1 MSKTDS
7 LKAFVLD
14 TAAMDD
20 TIRPQDDFYRYV
32 NGKWLQDHVIPADR
46 ASDGEFYRLRDLSED
61 QTHEIVKE
69 ALAGT
74 ITGPEAE
81 RIAILYGQFMDQ
93 SRLNHLGAAPLQ
105 PLLSQIQK
113 AETHADLAFV
123 MGDLARSG
131 MSGLFACGVA
141 ADLNDTA
148 RYAFYFEQAGL
159 GLPDESYYSNDE
171 YENYRVKYQEHIAA
185 ILTLVGVTSPE
196 SAEEAAAEVLTFETL
211 LAGYHWDIVKSRD
224 VLAQNNPRTFELLTE
239 ESPGFNWEDWDR
251 GLGISLADKNILVS
265 QPDYVAG
272 AASLWKQT
280 HLHTLK
286 YWLARM
292 VADAFAPYLSDAIA
306 EETFDFYGRTLA
318 GIEKMRPRWKRALGL
333 VEDLVGFD
341 LGKLYVQ
348 RHFPAEYKE
357 RMDHLVQN
365 LLDAYRESIKE
376 LDWMGE
382 DTKALALAKL
392 HTFTPKI
399 GYPEKWRDNTG
410 MQISDDKTLVQN
422 VLAAEEFETE
432 WEFSKL
438 GTPVDRL
445 EWMMTPQTV
454 NAYYY
459 PSMNEIVFPAAILQP
474 PFFNPEADD
483 AVNYAGIG
491 AVIGHEIGHGFD
503 DQGSQFDADGNVSN
517 WWTDADREAFEE
529 RTKALIDQY
538 DQFSPAAL
546 GEEHKVNGALT
557 IGENIG
563 DLGGLMIAWK
573 AWQRA
578 LAEEG
583 IDSVE
588 DSPEIDGLSGAER
601 FFASWARIWRGKH
614 RDDYAIQLLAVDP
627 HSPAEFRCN
636 GILANFDAFAD
647 YYGLKEGDGLWIA
660 PEDRVTIW

>member
-7 LKAFVLD
+7 LKAHVLE
-14 TAAMDD
+14 TAAMDESV
-20 TIRPQDDFYRYV
+20 RPQDDFFRHI
-32 NGKWLQDHVIPADR
+32 NGKWLENHVIPADR
-46 ASDGEFYRLRDLSED
+46 ASDGEFYRLRDRSEEF
-61 QTHEIVKE
+61 THEIAKD
-69 ALAGT
+69 ALSGA

-81 RIAILYGQFMDQ
+81 RIAILYGQFMDE
-93 SRLNHLGAAPLQ
+93 SRLNHLGAAPLH
-105 PLLSQIQK
+105 PLLGPIEK
-113 AETHADLAFV
+113 AETHAELAFV

-131 MSGLFACGVA
+131 LSGLFSCGVA
-141 ADLNDTA
+141 ASLNDTSK
-148 RYAFYFEQAGL
+148 YAFYIEQGGL
-159 GLPDESYYSNDE
+159 GLPDESYYSNEE
-171 YENYRVKYQEHIAA
+171 YEEYRVKYQEHIGR
-185 ILTLVGVTSPE
+185 ILTLVGVASAE
-196 SAEEAAAEVLTFETL
+196 SADEIAAEVMTFETL

-224 VLAQNNPRTFELLTE
+224 VLAQNNPRDWTLLTE
-239 ESPGFNWEDWDR
+239 EAPGFNWEDWDR
-251 GLGISLADKNILVS
+251 GLGISLDGKNLSVS
-265 QPDYVAG
+265 QPDFVV
-272 AASLWKQT
+272 AASDLWKRT

-286 YWLARM
+286 YWLARQ
-292 VADAFAPYLSDAIA
+292 VADAFAPYLSNEIA

-318 GIEKMRPRWKRALGL
+318 GIEKMRPRWKRALSL

-341 LGKLYVQ
+341 MGKLYVE

-365 LLDAYRESIKE
+365 LLDAYRDSIKE
-376 LDWMGE
+376 LDWMGD

-392 HTFTPKI
+392 DTFTPKI
-399 GYPEKWRDNTG
+399 GYPDKWRDLTG
-410 MQISDDKTLVQN
+410 MQISDDKTLVEN
-422 VLAAEEFETE
+422 VLAAEEFDTE

-438 GTPVDRL
+438 GTEVDRL

-503 DQGSQFDADGNVSN
+503 DQGSQFDAAGNVSN
-517 WWTDADREAFEE
+517 WWNEADREAFEE
-529 RTKALIDQY
+529 RTKSLIDQY

-546 GEEHKVNGALT
+546 DDSHKVNGALT

-563 DLGGLMIAWK
+563 DLGGLSIAWK
-573 AWQRA
+573 AWQKA

-583 IDSVE
+583 IESVE
-588 DSPEIDGLSGAER
+588 DAPEIDGLSGAER

-636 GILANFDAFAD
+636 GILANFTPFAD
-647 YYGLKEGDGLWIA
+647 YYGLQEGDGLWVA

>member
-1 MSKTDS
+1 MTKTDC

-14 TAAMDD
+14 PAAMDD
-20 TIRPQDDFYRYV
+20 SVRPQDDFYRYV
-32 NGKWLQDHVIPADR
+32 NGKWLDNHVIPADR
-46 ASDGEFYRLRDLSED
+46 ASDGEFYRLRDVSED
-61 QTHEIVKE
+61 QTHEIAKE

-105 PLLSQIQK
+105 PLLCAIEK
-113 AETHADLAFV
+113 AETHAELAFV

-131 MSGLFACGVA
+131 LSGLFACGVA
-141 ADLNDTA
+141 ADLNDTS

-159 GLPDESYYSNDE
+159 GLPDESYYSDE
-171 YENYRVKYQEHIAA
+171 SYENYRIKYQEHVGR
-185 ILTLVGVTSPE
+185 ILTMVGVTSPE
-196 SAEEAAAEVLTFETL
+196 TADVVATEVLAFETF
-211 LAGYHWDIVKSRD
+211 LADYHWDIVKSRD
-224 VLAQNNPRTFELLTE
+224 VLAQNNPRTFELLTQ

-251 GLGISLADKNILVS
+251 GLGISLTDKNILVS
-265 QPDYVAG
+265 QPDFIVA

-286 YWLARM
+286 YWLARG

-306 EETFDFYGRTLA
+306 EETFDFYGRTLS

-341 LGKLYVQ
+341 MGKLYVE

-376 LDWMGE
+376 LGWMGD

-392 HTFTPKI
+392 DTFTPKI
-399 GYPEKWRDNTG
+399 GYPEKWRDNSG
-410 MQISDDKTLVQN
+410 MQISDEKSLVEN
-422 VLAAEEFETE
+422 VLAAQEFETE

-438 GTPVDRL
+438 GTEVDRL

-503 DQGSQFDADGNVSN
+503 DQGSQFDAAGNVSN

-529 RTKALIDQY
+529 RTKSLIDQY
-538 DQFSPAAL
+538 NQLSPAAL
-546 GEEHKVNGALT
+546 SDEHKVNGALT

-563 DLGGLMIAWK
+563 DLGGLTIAWK

-578 LAEEG
+578 LAEAG
-583 IDSVE
+583 ISSVE
-588 DSPEIDGLSGAER
+588 DAPEIDGLSGPER
-601 FFASWARIWRGKH
+601 FFASWGRIWRGKH

-647 YYGLKEGDGLWIA
+647 YYDLKEGDGLWIA